1 MLRLSKEMFLWRL
14 FLLIFPNLEF
24 NKSLPILN
32 MNLIFGSPKRCFFAP
47 ENKDDKSLCG
57 NRAVEAKKK

>member
-1 MLRLSKEMFLWRL
+1 
-14 FLLIFPNLEF
+14 
-24 NKSLPILN
+24 